1 MSKKSLKKP
10 VIIAADFETTVYP
23 WQTSTE
29 VWSAAWIE
37 LFTEQPHVRG
47 NIEDFLND
55 MFNLNKNVLCYF
67 HNLRFDGAF
76 IVYWLLKNGYTWNNT
91 RNKDMNAKEFKALI
105 SDTNKWY
112 TVTVKPKFDTVI
124 EFRDSVKLMPM
135 TLAQIGSAFNTQHR
149 KLEMEYIGMRHA
161 NCEITPEEYA
171 YIINDIYVLKEA
183 LEVMIKSGHDK
194 LTIGSCCMDEFRN
207 KFDAMDFNAA
217 FPNLKDIALIKYE
230 RGSDNVDEYIRKA
243 YKGGY
248 CYYKYKQRKHIRQNG
263 ITFDVNS
270 LYPSVMHS
278 KSGNYYPT
286 GKPIFF
292 EKAIPYKCLETRVYP
307 FYVRLRCR
315 FKLKDGFL
323 PTVQIKGDYRYN
335 STQWLET
342 SDIYYRG
349 KYYRYFTNKEGQK
362 EEARPELTLF
372 MTDYLLLLEHYD
384 VYDLE
389 ILDGC
394 YFHGAIGLF
403 DTYIDHY
410 MKIKMTTKD
419 KGERT
424 EAKLFLNNLYGR
436 LAINDNSSYREPF
449 IDPETDSLGFE
460 LHSEHEKDTLYIAAG
475 AAVTAYARYFT
486 ITHAQANYENF
497 VYSDTDSIHML
508 DDGKPVKLIKEHAT
522 ELLHWKRE
530 SDWSSAI
537 FIRQKTYAEF
547 VQKEDGKKVTGHWE
561 IKCAGMPE
569 KSKKLF
575 LASHPITDFK
585 IGLKVGGKLK
595 PKYISG
601 GMVLVEDF
609 YTLRAK
615 RC

>member
-1 MSKKSLKKP
+1 M
-10 VIIAADFETTVYP
+10 
-23 WQTSTE
+23 
-29 VWSAAWIE
+29 
-37 LFTEQPHVRG
+37 
-47 NIEDFLND
+47 
-55 MFNLNKNVLCYF
+55 
-67 HNLRFDGAF
+67 
-76 IVYWLLKNGYTWNNT
+76 
-91 RNKDMNAKEFKALI
+91 
-105 SDTNKWY
+105 
-112 TVTVKPKFDTVI
+112 
-124 EFRDSVKLMPM
+124 
-135 TLAQIGSAFNTQHR
+135 
-149 KLEMEYIGMRHA
+149 
-161 NCEITPEEYA
+161 
-171 YIINDIYVLKEA
+171 
-183 LEVMIKSGHDK
+183 
-194 LTIGSCCMDEFRN
+194 
-207 KFDAMDFNAA
+207 
-217 FPNLKDIALIKYE
+217 
-230 RGSDNVDEYIRKA
+230 
-243 YKGGY
+243 
-248 CYYKYKQRKHIRQNG
+248 
-263 ITFDVNS
+263 
-270 LYPSVMHS
+270 
-278 KSGNYYPT
+278 
-286 GKPIFF
+286 
-292 EKAIPYKCLETRVYP
+292 
-307 FYVRLRCR
+307 
-315 FKLKDGFL
+315 

-362 EEARPELTLF
+362 EEAKPELTLF
-372 MTDYLLLLEHYD
+372 MTDYLLLLEHYE

-394 YFHGAIGLF
+394 YFHGALGLF

-449 IDPETDSLGFE
+449 IDPETDSIGFE
-460 LHSEHEKDTLYIAAG
+460 LHPEHEKDTLYIAAG

-547 VQKEDGKKVTGHWE
+547 VQKEDGKKVPGHWE

-585 IGLKVGGKLK
+585 VGLKVGGKLK

>member
-1 MSKKSLKKP
+1 MDSS
-10 VIIAADFETTVYP
+10 
-23 WQTSTE
+23 
-29 VWSAAWIE
+29 
-37 LFTEQPHVRG
+37 
-47 NIEDFLND
+47 
-55 MFNLNKNVLCYF
+55 
-67 HNLRFDGAF
+67 HNL
-76 IVYWLLKNGYTWNNT
+76 
-91 RNKDMNAKEFKALI
+91 
-105 SDTNKWY
+105 
-112 TVTVKPKFDTVI
+112 KF
-124 EFRDSVKLMPM
+124 L
-135 TLAQIGSAFNTQHR
+135 
-149 KLEMEYIGMRHA
+149 RHA

-194 LTIGSCCMDEFRN
+194 LTIGSCCMDEFKN
-207 KFDAMDFNAA
+207 KFDAMDFKAA

-248 CYYKYKQRKHIRQNG
+248 CYYKYKERKHIAQNG
-263 ITFDVNS
+263 MTFDVNS

-292 EKAIPYKCLETRVYP
+292 EKEIPYKCLETSVYP

-315 FKLKDGFL
+315 FKLKDGYL

-342 SDIYYRG
+342 SDVYYRG
-349 KYYRYFTNKEGQK
+349 KYYKYFTNKDGQT
-362 EEARPELTLF
+362 EEAKPELTLF
-372 MTDYLLLLEHYD
+372 MTDYILLLEHYE

-403 DTYIDHY
+403 GAYINHY

-436 LAINDNSSYREPF
+436 LAINDNSSYREPY
-449 IDPETDSLGFE
+449 IDPETDSIGFE
-460 LHSEHEKDTLYIAAG
+460 LHPEHEKDTLYIAAG

-486 ITHAQANYENF
+486 ITHAQANYDNF

-508 DDGKPVKLIKEHAT
+508 DDGKPVKMIKEHAT

-547 VQKEDGKKVTGHWE
+547 VQKEDGKKVSGHWE

-569 KSKKLF
+569 KSKNLF
-575 LASHPITDFK
+575 LATHPITDFK

>member
-1 MSKKSLKKP
+1 MAKRKNKQAK
-10 VIIAADFETTVYP
+10 IIAADFETTVYDG
-23 WQTSTE
+23 QESTE

-37 LFTEQPHVRG
+37 LFTDTPHVRG

-55 MFNLNKNVLCYF
+55 IFNIGSDVICYF

-76 IVYWLLKNGYTWNNT
+76 IVYWLITNGYTWNNC
-91 RNKDMNAKEFKALI
+91 RNKDMNAGEFKALI

-112 TVTVKPKFDTVI
+112 TVTVKPKFDTAI

-135 TLAQIGSAFNTQHR
+135 TLAQIGSAFNTKHR
-149 KLEMEYIGMRHA
+149 KLEMEYKGHRYA
-161 NCEITPEEYA
+161 NCSISMEEYA

-183 LEVMIKSGHDK
+183 LEVMIKDGHDK
-194 LTIGSCCMDEFRN
+194 LTIGSCCMEEFKN
-207 KFDAMDFNAA
+207 KFDAMDIKTA
-217 FPNLKDIALIKYE
+217 FPNLKEMSLIKSD
-230 RGSDNVDEYIRKA
+230 RGSENVDAYIRKA

-248 CYYKYKQRKHIRQNG
+248 CYYKYKERRHIKQAG
-263 ITFDVNS
+263 MTFDVNS
-270 LYPSVMHS
+270 LYPSVMHGD
-278 KSGNYYPT
+278 SGNYYPI
-286 GKPIFF
+286 GKPVFF
-292 EKAIPYKCLETRVYP
+292 DKSIPYKCIETRQYP
-307 FYVRLRCR
+307 FYVRLKCR
-315 FKLKDGFL
+315 FELKDGYL

-335 STQWLET
+335 PTEWLKT
-342 SDIYYRG
+342 SDVYYRG
-349 KYYRYFTNKEGQK
+349 KYYRHYTNKDGQT

-372 MTDYLLLLEHYD
+372 MTDYLLLLSHYN

-389 ILDGC
+389 IIDGC
-394 YFHGAIGLF
+394 YFRGVVGLF
-403 DTYIDHY
+403 DTYINHY
-410 MKIKMTTKD
+410 MEIKTHTKD

-436 LAINDNSSYREPF
+436 LSINDNSSYRIPC
-449 IDPETDSLGFE
+449 IDHETGALAFTLE
-460 LHSEHEKDTLYIAAG
+460 TEHEKPTMYIAAG

-508 DDGKPVKLIKEHAT
+508 NNGEDVKMIREHPTA
-522 ELLHWKRE
+522 LLCWKRE

-547 VQKEDGKKVTGHWE
+547 VRKEDGEKVEPHWE

-569 KSKKLF
+569 KSKNIF
-575 LASHPITDFK
+575 LATHPITDFK
-585 IGLKVGGKLK
+585 IGLKVSGKLK
-595 PKYISG
+595 PKYIAG
-601 GMVLVEDF
+601 GMILVEDF

-615 RC
+615 RG